1 MATGENVD
9 MVSEFPTC
17 GVSVVHGRLA
27 GWSSGGMRGGGS
39 LARPRRAIAGPMTD
53 DVERRV
59 IELEIKLTH
68 QDRLLE
74 ELNEVVIEQRAS
86 LDKLH
91 KRTDALEKALFALQ
105 DDPGNEPP
113 PHY

>member
-1 MATGENVD
+1 
-9 MVSEFPTC
+9 
-17 GVSVVHGRLA
+17 
-27 GWSSGGMRGGGS
+27 
-39 LARPRRAIAGPMTD
+39 MTD
-53 DVERRV
+53 DIEKRV

-86 LDKLH
+86 IDKLE
-91 KRTDALEKALFALQ
+91 KRAEALEKALFALQ
-105 DDPGNEPP
+105 EDPANERP

>member
-1 MATGENVD
+1 
-9 MVSEFPTC
+9 
-17 GVSVVHGRLA
+17 
-27 GWSSGGMRGGGS
+27 
-39 LARPRRAIAGPMTD
+39 MTD

-74 ELNEVVIEQRAS
+74 ELNEVVIEQRATI
-86 LDKLH
+86 DKLQ
-91 KRTDALEKALFALQ
+91 KRTDALERALFALQ
-105 DDPGNEPP
+105 DDPANERP

>member
-1 MATGENVD
+1 
-9 MVSEFPTC
+9 
-17 GVSVVHGRLA
+17 
-27 GWSSGGMRGGGS
+27 
-39 LARPRRAIAGPMTD
+39 MTD

>member
-1 MATGENVD
+1 MA
-9 MVSEFPTC
+9 
-17 GVSVVHGRLA
+17 
-27 GWSSGGMRGGGS
+27 
-39 LARPRRAIAGPMTD
+39 D
-53 DVERRV
+53 DVEQRV

-74 ELNEVVIEQRAS
+74 ELNEVVIEQRVH
-86 LDKLH
+86 LDKLE
-91 KRTDALEKALFALQ
+91 KRADALEKALFSIQ

>member
-1 MATGENVD
+1 
-9 MVSEFPTC
+9 
-17 GVSVVHGRLA
+17 
-27 GWSSGGMRGGGS
+27 
-39 LARPRRAIAGPMTD
+39 MTD
-53 DVERRV
+53 DIEKRV

-86 LDKLH
+86 IDKLE
-91 KRTDALEKALFALQ
+91 KRADALEKALFALQ
-105 DDPGNEPP
+105 EDPANERP

>member
-1 MATGENVD
+1 MTGY
-9 MVSEFPTC
+9 
-17 GVSVVHGRLA
+17 GRA
-27 GWSSGGMRGGGS
+27 
-39 LARPRRAIAGPMTD
+39 MTD
-53 DVERRV
+53 DIEKRV

-86 LDKLH
+86 IDKLE
-91 KRTDALEKALFALQ
+91 KRADALEKALFALQ
-105 DDPGNEPP
+105 EDPANERP